1 MQVPWTEHKANQE
14 ILQVVETET
23 EIMDSVDF

>member
-1 MQVPWTEHKANQE
+1 MQVPWTEHKTNQE